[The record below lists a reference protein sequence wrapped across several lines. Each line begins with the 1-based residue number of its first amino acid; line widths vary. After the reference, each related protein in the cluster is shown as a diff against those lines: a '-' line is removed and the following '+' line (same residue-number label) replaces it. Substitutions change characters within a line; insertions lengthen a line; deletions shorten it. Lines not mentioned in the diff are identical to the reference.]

1 MSETGRRRST
11 RRAAPQA
18 GAPGIKAPIV
28 AAALPAEPA
37 VEVLD
42 DRTVPIAAG
51 HRGPSLGRSL
61 SGAIVGTLLIAGLAF
76 GAALGSGS
84 VLGPG
89 SDGPQANK
97 TADGDGVAATDGDE
111 TGTGKDADG
120 KPDGEPRTEPTDGS
134 DATAKPEGEPDGEHP
149 DATKE
154 PAAEP
159 TEKPVVTPKPT
170 TKPQATKPPLEAIAL
185 GLTIKESHPFM
196 EWGSCDGLDFD
207 AYKVVRSS
215 NSTVSWPLGD
225 GDTLFAVVEPGG
237 TRKAYDGDAPHGSKA
252 WYRVFCVRHTE
263 DGYKVVRA
271 SVTKGIE
278 VPEEVAPPP
287 PPDPITLGLEAS
299 LQDGGKVLLDWS
311 ACDVDGF
318 AFYKVVRSTTND
330 DPSYLP
336 FHDGTEVVA
345 AIGEMGTTQLETW
358 APDGGATAWYRV
370 QCIGYSGDQK
380 VLLGES
386 AVVAVTM
393 P

>member
-1 MSETGRRRST
+1 MEPPI
-11 RRAAPQA
+11 AA
-18 GAPGIKAPIV
+18 V
-28 AAALPAEPA
+28 AEPVEPA

-42 DRTVPIAAG
+42 DRTVPIAVG

-76 GAALGSGS
+76 GAALGSGG

-89 SDGPQANK
+89 SDRAPATA
-97 TADGDGVAATDGDE
+97 TADGDGADATDATDATDDQNAGA
-111 TGTGKDADG
+111 GKDGDG
-120 KPDGEPRTEPTDGS
+120 EPDGEPRTEPTDGT
-134 DATAKPEGEPDGEHP
+134 DATAKPEGEPDGEQP
-149 DATKE
+149 ESTKE
-154 PAAEP
+154 PVVEP
-159 TEKPVVTPKPT
+159 TEKPVATPKPT
-170 TKPQATKPPLEAIAL
+170 KKPEATKPPLEAIAL

-196 EWGSCDGLDFD
+196 EWGSCTGLDFD

-215 NSTVSWPLGD
+215 NSTVSWPLGE

-237 TRKAYDGDAPHGSKA
+237 TRKAYDGDAPHGKKA

-263 DGYKVVRA
+263 DGYKVVNA

-278 VPEEVAPPP
+278 VPEEEAPPP
-287 PPDPITLGLEAS
+287 LPDPITLGLETG

-311 ACDVDGF
+311 TCEVDGF
-318 AFYKVVRSTTND
+318 AFYKVLRSTTND

-336 FHDGTEVVA
+336 FHGGTEVVA
-345 AIGEMGTTQLETW
+345 AIGEMGTTQLEVW
-358 APDGGATAWYRV
+358 APDGGNTAWYRV

-386 AVVAVTM
+386 AAVPVSM

>member
-11 RRAAPQA
+11 RRATPQA
-18 GAPGIKAPIV
+18 GTPGIEAPIV
-28 AAALPAEPA
+28 AVIAPAEPA

-61 SGAIVGTLLIAGLAF
+61 SGAIVGTLLVAGLAF
-76 GAALGSGS
+76 GAALGSGG

-89 SDGPQANK
+89 SDGPKTTK
-97 TADGDGVAATDGDE
+97 TADGDGAAATESHDWE
-111 TGTGKDADG
+111 
-120 KPDGEPRTEPTDGS
+120 PDGEPKTEPTDGA
-134 DATAKPEGEPDGEHP
+134 DATAKPDGEPDGEHP

-154 PAAEP
+154 PVAEP
-159 TEKPVVTPKPT
+159 TDKPVVTPKPT
-170 TKPQATKPPLEAIAL
+170 QKPEATKPPLEAIAL

-196 EWGSCDGLDFD
+196 EWGSCAGLDFD

-215 NSTVSWPLGD
+215 NSTVSWPLGE

-237 TRKAYDGDAPHGSKA
+237 ARKAYDGDAPHGSKA

-263 DGYKVVRA
+263 DGYKVVKA

-278 VPEEVAPPP
+278 VPDEVAPPP
-287 PPDPITLGLEAS
+287 PPDPITLGLETS
-299 LQDGGKVLLDWS
+299 LQDGGKILLAWS

-318 AFYKVVRSTTND
+318 AFYKVLRSTTND

-345 AIGEMGTTQLETW
+345 AIGEMGTTQLEVW

-386 AVVAVTM
+386 AAAAVTM